1 MRHACHLRPV
11 AVLPGRPGQVD
22 ATEQGLDRPSPTP
35 ASIKR
40 KTLAGLYRTDPRVG
54 AWAGTAHGVL
64 QASQQP
70 PAAPKLPLPLAG

>member
-1 MRHACHLRPV
+1 MHIVTAGHHGGKSHPAL
-11 AVLPGRPGQVD
+11 D
-22 ATEQGLDRPSPTP
+22 ATEQALSPTP

-40 KTLAGLYRTDPRVG
+40 ETLAGLYRTDPRVG

>member
-1 MRHACHLRPV
+1 VHIVTAGHHGGKSHPAL
-11 AVLPGRPGQVD
+11 D
-22 ATEQGLDRPSPTP
+22 ATEQALSPTP

-40 KTLAGLYRTDPRVG
+40 ETLAGLYRTDPRVG

-70 PAAPKLPLPLAG
+70 PAAAKLPLPLAG

>member
-1 MRHACHLRPV
+1 VHIVTAGHHGGKSHPAL
-11 AVLPGRPGQVD
+11 D
-22 ATEQGLDRPSPTP
+22 ATEQALSPTP

-40 KTLAGLYRTDPRVG
+40 ETLAGPYRTDPRVG